1 MVAQPGQQADNRVM
15 RSALAV
21 VLLTIAA
28 SPQFACLTKAA
39 REHEMAK
46 TTLAG
51 LCDAYTEAEKKT
63 PDPGIAYE
71 DVADH
76 FITLWQ
82 PLKLAKGSIGAAEAA
97 ARYEMWLRF
106 ARHDYGVE
114 GWSCPAL
121 DRLLLGMVDRQEAKT
136 NTRQYPIV
144 RVAASGEVSIDG
156 EVVALA
162 DLKERLARLTEERGH
177 TVNLYREGW
186 ARRMPPHSDAVLTKL
201 VNQGF
206 MIAVCAKP
214 HCPD

>member
-1 MVAQPGQQADNRVM
+1 M
-15 RSALAV
+15 RSAHAV
-21 VLLTIAA
+21 VLLTIAS
-28 SPQFACLTKAA
+28 SPQFACWTKAA
-39 REHEMAK
+39 REHETAK

-76 FITLWQ
+76 FITLWR
-82 PLKLAKGSIGAAEAA
+82 PLKDAKVGINVVETAE
-97 ARYEMWLRF
+97 RYEMWLRF

-156 EVVALA
+156 KIVALP
-162 DLKERLARLTEERGH
+162 DLKEALARLTEERGH
-177 TVNLYREGW
+177 IVNFYREGW
-186 ARRMPPHSDAVLTKL
+186 ATRMPPNSDAVLTKL
-201 VNQGF
+201 VDQRF
-206 MIAVCAKP
+206 MIAMCAKP